1 MGSVN
6 VDTRKLLEV
15 NDVVYKIN
23 SKKATGPVKII
34 ITEVKRCGWG
44 HFAYKYNQGTDSFF
58 NRSIGKTYFKTEKE
72 AKEELL
78 RLQKINKKRTL
89 LKEYEQKLNQEL
101 NLEDHIIIK

>member
-44 HFAYKYNQGTDSFF
+44 HFAYRYNRGTDSFF